1 MKELNGKVA
10 AVTGA
15 ASGIGRQL
23 AIHLAGEGCSLA
35 LADIDEPGLH
45 ETVQAIEGL
54 ASRITIHRV
63 DVADRDQ
70 VYQYADQVHTRHGQI
85 DLVINNAAVMVFNSI
100 EDVTYDDFEWVMS
113 INFWGV
119 VYGTKAFLPF
129 LKQRPEAHIVNM
141 SSINGMVTTPNN
153 GPYCISRFAVQ
164 GLSQTLCQELH
175 GTNITVSCVVPGGVR
190 TNIVRNTRFVKQAN
204 QALTQDDT
212 IEWFDRAAIT
222 SPEKAAQTIIKGI
235 KNDKSR
241 ILVGPDAH
249 IIDFMC
255 RLIPQATARYAGRKI
270 RGLKPK
276 TPPRSR

>member
-35 LADIDEPGLH
+35 LADIDEQGLQ
-45 ETVQAIEGL
+45 ETVRTIQGL
-54 ASRITIHRV
+54 ANRISIHRV
-63 DVADRDQ
+63 DVADRNQ
-70 VYQYADQVHTRHGQI
+70 VHRYADEVQTRHAQI

-113 INFWGV
+113 INFWGA

-141 SSINGMVTTPNN
+141 SSVNGMVTTPNN

-164 GLSQTLCQELH
+164 GLSQALCQELH
-175 GTNITVSCVVPGGVR
+175 GTNVMVSCVVPGGVR

-204 QALTQDDT
+204 QALTRDDT
-212 IEWFDRAAIT
+212 IEWFDRTALT
-222 SPEKAAQTIIKGI
+222 SAEKAAQTIVKGI
-235 KNDKSR
+235 KNNKSR
-241 ILVGPDAH
+241 ILVGPDAYV
-249 IIDFMC
+249 IDFMC
-255 RLIPQATARYAGRKI
+255 RLMPQVTVRYAGRKI

-276 TPPRSR
+276 TPP